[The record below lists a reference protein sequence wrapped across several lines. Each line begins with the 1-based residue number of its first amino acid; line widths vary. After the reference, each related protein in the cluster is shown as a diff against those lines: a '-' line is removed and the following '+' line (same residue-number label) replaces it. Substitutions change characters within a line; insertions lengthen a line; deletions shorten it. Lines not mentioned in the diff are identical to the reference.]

1 MRVLVVEDEPTLAES
16 IALELS
22 KANMIP
28 TPVGN
33 GVHAAAMLD
42 QARRGQRPYDAVVLD
57 LTLPGMDGLDILK
70 GMRAKGDMT
79 PVCVL
84 TARVTLADRV
94 GGLETGADDYLAKP
108 FETDEL
114 LARLRAISRRR
125 AEPESTRPGVGNLV
139 HDASKGVFL
148 VGGAVL
154 TLPRR
159 SHAILEAL
167 FRRRNHP
174 VAKEFFMNL
183 DDEGS
188 SPESVDNQLSRLRKR
203 LKDAGAEVTIKTLHG
218 VGYMLE
224 SAKPDAAVADEG

>member
-16 IALELS
+16 IALALS

-33 GVHAAAMLD
+33 GVHASAMLE

-57 LTLPGMDGLDILK
+57 LTLPGMDGMDVLK

-94 GGLETGADDYLAKP
+94 SGLETGADDYLAKP

-125 AEPESTRPGVGNLV
+125 AEPESTRPGIGNLV

-148 VGGAVL
+148 VDGAVL

-183 DDEGS
+183 DDEGAS
-188 SPESVDNQLSRLRKR
+188 AESVDNQLSRLRKR
-203 LKDAGAEVTIKTLHG
+203 LKDAGAEVIIKTLHG

-224 SAKPDAAVADEG
+224 SAKSDTAVADED